1 MQELR
6 QRVTCCFTGHRI
18 LSREELLL
26 INRTL
31 REIVRQKINEGYC
44 WFAAGGAL
52 GFDTIAALTVLELK
66 REYPHVHLHLILP
79 CKEQTRGW
87 NKRDVET
94 YQRIL
99 EQADEVEYIFESYL
113 PGCYQARN
121 RALVESSS
129 CCICYFRGGSG
140 GTEFTVNCAKEKG
153 IPVLNCGI

>member
-1 MQELR
+1 MLELR
-6 QRVTCCFTGHRI
+6 EKITCCFTGHRI
-18 LSREELLL
+18 LSKDELLL

-31 REIVRQKINEGYC
+31 REVIRDRINEGYL

-66 REYPHVHLHLILP
+66 REYPQIHLKLILP
-79 CKEQTRGW
+79 FKNQTRGW
-87 NKRDVET
+87 HQRDKET

-99 EQADEVEYIFESYL
+99 EQADVVEYIFDEYL

-121 RALVESSS
+121 RALVECSS

-140 GTEFTVNCAKEKG
+140 GTEFTVSYAKEKG